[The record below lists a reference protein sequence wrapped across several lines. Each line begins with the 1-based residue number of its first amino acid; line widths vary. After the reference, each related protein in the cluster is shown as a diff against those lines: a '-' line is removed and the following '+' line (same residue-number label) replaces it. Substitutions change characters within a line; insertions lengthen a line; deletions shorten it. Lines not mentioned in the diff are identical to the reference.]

1 MKHERDQANLLRAR
15 EALVGENHVL
25 GVTQFLQVRV
35 RGSLD
40 QGWWATRRDERE
52 PPRTR
57 EMLLDRVLSNEA

>member
-35 RGSLD
+35 HGSLD
-40 QGWWATRRDERE
+40 QGWWATHQDERE
-52 PPRTR
+52 PPRRR
-57 EMLLDRVLSNEA
+57 ETLLDRVLSNEA